1 VSESPKERIARK
13 AFGAF
18 SRGDAE
24 ALVRLCHPDF
34 EWRPFRAQLEG
45 TVYRGHEGIRRCI
58 EDLQEDWSEIRINPL
73 ELHEAGDFVVVIGQ
87 VHGRGRAS
95 GVELDAVAGLAVA
108 FSEDVPLR
116 LTRYSD
122 PEAALCELPDR
133 E

>member
-1 VSESPKERIARK
+1 VSESARQQIARK
-13 AFGAF
+13 AFDAF

-45 TVYRGHEGIRRCI
+45 TVYRGHAGIRRCI
-58 EDLQEDWSEIRINPL
+58 DDLQEDWSEIRIEPL
-73 ELHEAGDFVVVIGQ
+73 ELHESGDSLVVIGQ

-95 GVELDAVAGLAVA
+95 GVELDAVAGFAVE
-108 FSEDVPLR
+108 FREDVPLR
-116 LTRYSD
+116 LTSYSD
-122 PEAALCELPDR
+122 PEAALRELPGR